1 MTTTEKAT
9 LSDEFSAL
17 AGHRAT
23 VAKGCRKFNPGTQL
37 NVKKVGVNRYGK
49 PYAIV
54 VTKKGD
60 EFIDPKWL
68 KIGKPLSASVL
79 AEYETASEEAQSTVI
94 LTAEI
99 VKESE
104 KGLRLKVDEFMMARW
119 ISKKLAPEGEEDGTY
134 NVPMWWATN
143 EFGKDFAG
151 NLPEAV

>member
-1 MTTTEKAT
+1 MTTTEKTT
-9 LSDEFSAL
+9 LSDDYAAL
-17 AGHRAT
+17 AGHKAT

-37 NVKKVGVNRYGK
+37 NVKKVGVNRYSK

-79 AEYETASEEAQSTVI
+79 AEYETATEVAQSTVI

-99 VKESE
+99 SRESE
-104 KGLRLKVDEFMMARW
+104 KGIALKVDEFMKARW
-119 ISKKLAPEGEEDGTY
+119 ISKKLAEEGDEEGTY

>member
-9 LSDEFSAL
+9 LSDEFTAL
-17 AGHRAT
+17 AGHKAT
-23 VAKGCRKFNPGTQL
+23 VTKGCRKFNPGTQL
-37 NVKKVGVNRYGK
+37 SVRKVGVNRYGK

-68 KIGKPLSASVL
+68 KIGKALPA
-79 AEYETASEEAQSTVI
+79 ATIAAYETAEEEAQTTVI
-94 LTAEI
+94 LTAGI
-99 VKESE
+99 ASESE
-104 KGLRLKVDEFMMARW
+104 KGISLKVDEFMKPRW
-119 ISKKLAPEGEEDGTY
+119 ISKKLATEGDEEGTY

-151 NLPEAV
+151 NLPEAA